1 MKFYTN
7 IDRVGSYILYRGY
20 KDNKPIQD
28 KVKFQPVFWIPS
40 SKGDMKTMDGRLA
53 GSVPQES
60 MSVAKDFIDR
70 YKDVS
75 NFQVYGTT
83 NYVHQFISQEFSH
96 KIKFDPKRICVRFV
110 DMEVGSP
117 DGFPEPNEANY
128 EINAITIKDSNK
140 NQYHTWG
147 LHPVDVSKIDKPVLY
162 RLCKNEFDL
171 LADFLEYWT
180 DHYPDIVSGWYS
192 ELFDIPYLVNRMRKV
207 LGEEATNRLSPWK
220 KVYDDHFEMNTGKIK
235 HRYNIVGITQLDYI
249 DLFKKFTLNTLG
261 QQDSYK
267 LDNIAHVVLK
277 ENKLDYSE
285 YGNLHTLYLSNYQKY
300 IEYNIHD
307 VTLVERLDEK
317 LGLLQLVY
325 TLAYKA
331 KCTLKETL
339 GTVGIWDAYL
349 YNEFLKRG
357 VVIPFSLNKS
367 YRSIEGGY
375 VKDPQLGLH
384 KWVVSVDLN
393 SLYPNLIIQ
402 YNMSPETTIPKLYHH
417 TVSDVLE
424 VLMNNNALLHNSD
437 HIMTATGQCFRKDI
451 QGIIPEIVE
460 SLYDERVIIKNQMI
474 EKKKE
479 KELNKSDLIDKEISI
494 FNTMQMAIKILLNS
508 LYGAMANKY
517 FRFFNADVAEA
528 ITVTG
533 QLTTQWAAYTIN
545 KYLNKVLKTNDIDYV
560 IACDTDSVYFTL
572 DKLVQAIFPDGAETQ
587 KIVDFCDK
595 VTERIENELEKAFI
609 QLQYTMNANK
619 NKMVMKR
626 EIIADKAVWT
636 AKKRYIAHVL
646 DSEGVRYKEPVL
658 KIVGIEAVRSSTPA
672 ICRKWIEELFK
683 LMMKSDQK
691 TIQKQIL
698 EYRNKFNELA
708 PEDVAFPR
716 GVSDLSKYRSSGGSY
731 TKGTPI
737 HVRAALLY
745 NELIKNNKLVYEEIK
760 DGEKMK
766 FMYMVVPN
774 PIQEN
779 VFGFATVFPKETGL
793 QKYIDFET
801 QFQKAFIDPI
811 LPVINAMGWTIEEQ
825 NTLEN
830 FFG

>member
-7 IDRVGSYILYRGY
+7 IDRHGSFILYRGY
-20 KDNKPIQD
+20 KNNQPIQE
-28 KVKFQPVFWIPS
+28 KIRFEPTFWIPS
-40 SKGDMKTMDGRLA
+40 PKGDKKSMDGRLVA
-53 GSVPQES
+53 PVVQES
-60 MSVAKDFIDR
+60 MGIAKDFIDR

-75 NFQVYGTT
+75 NFQIYGTT
-83 NYVHQFISQEFSH
+83 NYVHQFINQEFPH
-96 KIKFDPKRICVRFV
+96 TIKFDPKRICIRYI
-110 DMEVGSP
+110 DIEVGSP
-117 DGFPEPNEANY
+117 DGFPEPNSANY

-147 LHPVDVSKIDKPVLY
+147 LHPVDVSVMDKPVLY
-162 RLCKNEFDL
+162 RHCKNEFDL
-171 LADFLEYWT
+171 LADFLEYWA
-180 DHYPDIVSGWYS
+180 DHYPDIISGWYS
-192 ELFDIPYLVNRMRKV
+192 ELFDLPYLINRMRKV
-207 LGEEATNRLSPWK
+207 IGEEATVRLSPWK
-220 KVYDDHFEMNTGKIK
+220 KIYDDHLELNGIIK
-235 HRYNIVGITQLDYI
+235 HRYNIIGITQLDYI

-267 LDNIAHVVLK
+267 LNNIAHVVLNEK
-277 ENKLDYSE
+277 KIDYSE
-285 YGNLHTLYLSNYQKY
+285 YENLHTLYQSNYQKY

-307 VTLVERLDEK
+307 VTLVEKLDEK
-317 LGLLQLVY
+317 LGLMDLVF

-331 KCTLKETL
+331 KSTLKETL
-339 GTVGIWDAYL
+339 GTVGIWDAFL

-357 VVIPFSLNKS
+357 VVVPFSLYQS
-367 YRSIEGGY
+367 YRNIEGGY
-375 VKDPQLGLH
+375 VKDPHLGLH

-402 YNMSPETTIPKLYHH
+402 YNMSPETTIPKINH
-417 TVSDVLE
+417 TTVEEILKILINGTSLVSSS
-424 VLMNNNALLHNSD
+424 N

-572 DKLVQAIFPDGAETQ
+572 DKLVQAVFPDDAETQ

-672 ICRKWIEELFK
+672 ICREWIEELFK

-691 TIQKQIL
+691 TIQKQIV

-716 GVSDLSKYRSSGGSY
+716 GVSDLSKYRSSSGSY